1 MACIPL
7 CRAYYSAVQNT
18 SRYQIQSVDNALR
31 LVRMLQAGEVLQ
43 VSTVAQHLG
52 VGRSTA
58 HRLLSMLL
66 QHGFAVQGP
75 DREYLRGPSLHDPQ
89 AALPVG
95 LSLAELRRRALPVLH
110 ILTERTQETTNLQL
124 IMGDYARVVAS
135 VESDRPLRVSNRE
148 GEYLPAGLSS
158 GGRAVRGQGSHAF
171 EAYEYAINDQDIEE
185 GITAIGMAVKS
196 RVISQALAVSIAMPS
211 VRFDRELLPEW
222 LHAMVQAADS
232 LTESLHHAVG

>member
-1 MACIPL
+1 
-7 CRAYYSAVQNT
+7 VQNT

-31 LVRMLQAGEVLQ
+31 LIRMLQAGEVLQ

-58 HRLLSMLL
+58 HRLLSMLI

-95 LSLAELRRRALPVLH
+95 LSLAELRRRALPILH
-110 ILTERTQETTNLQL
+110 TLTERTQETTNLQL
-124 IMGDYARVVAS
+124 ILGDYSRVVAS

-148 GEYLPAGLSS
+148 GQYLPASMSS
-158 GGRAVRGQGSHAF
+158 GGRAVRGKGTSVLDACEF
-171 EAYEYAINDQDIEE
+171 AINDQDIEE

-196 RVISQALAVSIAMPS
+196 AVISGALAVSIAMPS
-211 VRFDRELLPEW
+211 VRFDRESLAQW
-222 LHAMVQAADS
+222 VNAMAQASQS
-232 LTESLHHAVG
+232 LSESLDQTVA

>member
-1 MACIPL
+1 M
-7 CRAYYSAVQNT
+7 QNT

-31 LVRMLQAGEVLQ
+31 LIRMLQAGEVLQ

-58 HRLLSMLL
+58 HRLLSMLI

-95 LSLAELRRRALPVLH
+95 LSLAELRRRALPILH
-110 ILTERTQETTNLQL
+110 TLTERTQETTNLQL
-124 IMGDYARVVAS
+124 ILGDYSRVVAS

-148 GEYLPAGLSS
+148 GQYLPAGMSS
-158 GGRAVRGQGSHAF
+158 GGRAVRGKGTSVLDACEF
-171 EAYEYAINDQDIEE
+171 AINDQDIEE

-196 RVISQALAVSIAMPS
+196 AVISGALAVSIAMPS
-211 VRFDRELLPEW
+211 VRFDR
-222 LHAMVQAADS
+222 DS
-232 LTESLHHAVG
+232 LAQWVNAMAQASQSLSESLDQTVA